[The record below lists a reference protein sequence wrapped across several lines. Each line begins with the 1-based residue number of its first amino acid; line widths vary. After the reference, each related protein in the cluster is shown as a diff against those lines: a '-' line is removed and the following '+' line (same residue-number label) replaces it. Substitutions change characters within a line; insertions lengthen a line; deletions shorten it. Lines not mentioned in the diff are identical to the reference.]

1 MRVCVGEREG
11 QIERERGV
19 DRGIER
25 GPLSFCCA
33 PKEEQHEKEMNRRVR
48 CRAKREQLM
57 KI

>member
-1 MRVCVGEREG
+1 MRVFVGERER

-25 GPLSFCCA
+25 GPLSFCSA

-48 CRAKREQLM
+48 YRANMENNS
-57 KI
+57 